1 MKWGEKFI
9 RQEILKDRKKVE
21 IKEISS
27 HEQLLK
33 DIGSKNKSFV
43 LLYKEGS
50 GISEC
55 AIKNITTA
63 GKEINDLCLF
73 TVDVSSVKD
82 IHERYAVTSV
92 PTLLIFEGGK
102 MANTIKG
109 CHDSNYFKSVF
120 ESLVPRHNGPGSETR
135 KNVVVY
141 STPSCSWCATL
152 KIHLRKHGIPF
163 RDVDVSRDQR
173 IAEELVRRSGQQGVP
188 QTEIDGQIIVGFDR
202 ERINKLLGI
211 EN

>member
-1 MKWGEKFI
+1 MEF
-9 RQEILKDRKKVE
+9 KKVT
-21 IKEISS
+21 S
-27 HEQLLK
+27 HDQLLREVRAVE
-33 DIGSKNKSFV
+33 KSFV

-50 GISEC
+50 EISEC
-55 AIKNITTA
+55 AINNITTA
-63 GKEINDLCLF
+63 GKEINDLRLF
-73 TVDVSSVKD
+73 MVDVSNVKD
-82 IHERYAVTSV
+82 VHERYAITSV

-102 MANTIKG
+102 MVNTIKG

-120 ESLVPRHNGPGSETR
+120 ESLVPRHHGPGSDTR

-152 KIHLRKHGIPF
+152 KTHLRKHGIPF

-188 QTEIDGQIIVGFDR
+188 QTEIDGQIVVGFDR
-202 ERINKLLGI
+202 GRINKLLGI